1 MNDVETLVE
10 HAQASGIDRV
20 YAVGSVPT
28 SPGYPYAVVSAS
40 RLAPDVRRLDGGGTT
55 PKRFTAQMFGRTAA
69 SVENLA
75 DLMLTAFDAVFIPDL
90 DDSQC
95 RAEVTTP
102 PYRDPDDRGVLNVTH
117 TYRY

>member
-1 MNDVETLVE
+1 VSDIETLVA
-10 HAQASGIDRV
+10 HAQSAGIDRV
-20 YAVGSVPT
+20 YAVGSVPGR
-28 SPGYPYAVVSAS
+28 PDYPYAVVSAS
-40 RLAPDVRRLDGGGTT
+40 RLPPDVRRLDGGGTT
-55 PKRFTAQMFGRTAA
+55 PKRFTAQIFGKNAE
-69 SVENLA
+69 SVEDLA
-75 DLMLTAFDAVFIPDL
+75 DLMLAAFDAAFIPDL